1 MSNIKY
7 FYIRQPDKKNP
18 NHRGA
23 PVACVAYHRF
33 KDPDVAD
40 TEIIYFALSVAN
52 SGSDEFTKPRA
63 RQVAT
68 GRLTCNRRAV
78 DGFQVSSKATST
90 DVIRGI
96 VAYIEDSPLH
106 GLNVPSRVRHA
117 ARAWLKKTAPKK
129 AEETTNA

>member
-7 FYIRQPDKKNP
+7 FYIRTPDKKNP
-18 NHRGA
+18 KHRGA
-23 PVACVAYHRF
+23 PIACVAYKRE

-40 TEIIYFALSVAN
+40 TEIVYFALSVAN
-52 SGSDEFTKPRA
+52 SESDEFTKSRA

-78 DGFQVSSKATST
+78 DGFQVSDKATST

-96 VAYIEDSPLH
+96 VAYIEDSPPY
-106 GLNVPSRVRHA
+106 GLNAPSRVRHA
-117 ARAWLKKTAPKK
+117 AKKWLKKTEPKK